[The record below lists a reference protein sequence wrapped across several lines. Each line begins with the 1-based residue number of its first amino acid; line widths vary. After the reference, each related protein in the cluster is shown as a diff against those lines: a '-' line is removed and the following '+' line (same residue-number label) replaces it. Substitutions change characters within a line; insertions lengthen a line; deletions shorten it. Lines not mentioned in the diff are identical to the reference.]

1 MLFSRRI
8 FMLDFHA
15 GFSCSLAARSWQTD
29 NAGFLRARFAFQV
42 RLRHGVSSQ

>member
-1 MLFSRRI
+1 LLPYFSFYFQDR
-8 FMLDFHA
+8 
-15 GFSCSLAARSWQTD
+15 FSCSLAARSWQTD